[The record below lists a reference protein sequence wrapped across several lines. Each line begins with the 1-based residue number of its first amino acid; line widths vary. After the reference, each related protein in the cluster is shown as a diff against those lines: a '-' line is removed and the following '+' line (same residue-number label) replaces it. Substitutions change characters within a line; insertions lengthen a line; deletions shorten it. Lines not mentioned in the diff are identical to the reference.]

1 MEAEKSLNQIIKHLI
16 LQKEIRSQF
25 ELSYELGLMGFAD
38 ISQSR
43 ISRML
48 TRLGAVRMRNSN
60 HQLVYRLPSDVG
72 MPGLKQSIES
82 VVLAC
87 DKNEALVVIK
97 TQAGGAKIVAR
108 VLDHLHDS
116 LGISGTVASDD
127 TLFIM
132 PKPAQ
137 CTTLLCNQICDIL
150 DFYQAA

>member
-16 LQKEIRSQF
+16 LHKEIRSQF

-48 TRLGAVRMRNSN
+48 SRLGAVRMRNSS
-60 HQLVYRLPSDVG
+60 HQPVYRLPSDVG

-108 VLDHLHDS
+108 VLDHLHTS

-137 CTTLLCNQICDIL
+137 CTTSLYNQLCDIL
-150 DFYQAA
+150 DFYQVA

>member
-16 LQKEIRSQF
+16 LHKEIRSQF

-60 HQLVYRLPSDVG
+60 HQPVYRLPSDVG

-87 DKNEALVVIK
+87 DKNEALIIIK

-108 VLDHLHDS
+108 VLDHLHTS

-137 CTTLLCNQICDIL
+137 CTTLLYNQLCDIL
-150 DFYQAA
+150 DFYQVA